1 MITGGVRVKSNKINI
16 QIKIKIIQKITK
28 KKKVLNLKKKKYSD
42 FIIIII

>member
-28 KKKVLNLKKKKYSD
+28 KKKVLNLKKKKN
-42 FIIIII
+42 IQI